1 VVAKHVLAI
10 SLTSANHIVPNESSR
25 IFPQIAGSLT
35 EFTWNFRE
43 LKFAIHQ
50 GKYADYNGLR
60 ITWSFLSFGKFMWNT
75 PELGTLDLPN

>member
-1 VVAKHVLAI
+1 MI
-10 SLTSANHIVPNESSR
+10 
-25 IFPQIAGSLT
+25 PQITERLT

-60 ITWSFLSFGKFMWNT
+60 IT
-75 PELGTLDLPN
+75 